1 MASSTRTELAL
12 VTCMLLLSSAARADA
27 VSDQAKAAALEGKK
41 AFDTNDFATAI
52 AKYSEA
58 YKLKPAP
65 GLLFNL
71 GQSHRRAGHLDEAL
85 SYFRRYL
92 ETNPPKAQA
101 DAVETMVKQVEQ
113 EQLAK
118 KDADARAAEEA
129 KVKAAKDDEE
139 RRARDAQARTLEVEN
154 AKLAVSKADAEASA
168 RRLELEKAL
177 KAQEAAKP
185 PPPVYQRWW
194 FWGAIG
200 VVVAGAV
207 TTTALVTTAP
217 QPAPTTFPDINAR

>member
-12 VTCMLLLSSAARADA
+12 AACLLLFSSAARADA

-41 AFDTNDFATAI
+41 AFDTNDFTTAI
-52 AKYSEA
+52 GKYSEA

-101 DAVETMVKQVEQ
+101 DAVETLVKQVEQ
-113 EQLAK
+113 EQLS
-118 KDADARAAEEA
+118 DARAAEEA
-129 KVKAAKDDEE
+129 KAKAAKDDEE
-139 RRARDAQARTLEVEN
+139 RRARDAQARALEVEN

-200 VVVAGAV
+200 VAVAGAV
-207 TTTALVTTAP
+207 TTTALVATAP